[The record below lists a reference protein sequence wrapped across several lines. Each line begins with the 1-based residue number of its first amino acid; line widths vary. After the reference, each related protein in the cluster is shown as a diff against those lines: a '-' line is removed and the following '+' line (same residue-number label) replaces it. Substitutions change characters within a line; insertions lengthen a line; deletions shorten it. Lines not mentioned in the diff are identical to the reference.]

1 MSAVSEQ
8 ARARRV
14 SRRPRVR
21 SDDAAGLGILRAAGF
36 VTPALLVIALF
47 LLFPALWTVYLG
59 LTDYRLTGIAA
70 IDTRFVG
77 LRNYQRA
84 LADPRFYDSL
94 RITLIFVIGSG
105 VIGQSVLGFALA
117 WALRSVRGIARG
129 IVESLVLA
137 AWVIPGSVHA
147 FLWIALLD
155 RRGGTLNEILGTPG
169 HAWLIESPLAMI
181 ILFNIWVGAAFS
193 MQLFSSAISSVP
205 PSQLESARMAG
216 AGSFAQLRDVV
227 IPHLRNHILTNVL
240 LITLWTF
247 NTFGPYLLTAG
258 GPNGRTNLLSVYIYR
273 TAIPGGQLGKG
284 AALSMIM
291 LLINLV
297 IALVATGLGR
307 RRRA

>member
-1 MSAVSEQ
+1 VSTTTI
-8 ARARRV
+8 RHVRRV
-14 SRRPRVR
+14 RH
-21 SDDAAGLGILRAAGF
+21 DDAAGLGPLRAGAF
-36 VTPALLVIALF
+36 VTPALVLIGLF

-70 IDTRFVG
+70 LDTSFVG
-77 LRNYQRA
+77 LRNYERA
-84 LADPRFYDSL
+84 LQDPKFWDSL
-94 RITLIFVIGSG
+94 RITLIFVLGSG

-117 WALRSVRGIARG
+117 WALRSVRGVARG
-129 IVESLVLA
+129 IVESLVLT

-169 HAWLIESPLAMI
+169 YAWLIEHPLPMI

-193 MQLFSSAISSVP
+193 MQLFSSALSSVP

-216 AGSFAQLRDVV
+216 AGGLAQLRDVV
-227 IPHLRNHILTNVL
+227 LPNLRSHILTNVL

-247 NTFGPYLLTAG
+247 NTFGPYQLTAG
-258 GPNGRTNLLSVYIYR
+258 GPNGKTNLLSVYIYQ

-284 AALSMIM
+284 AALSVIM
-291 LLINLV
+291 LIINLV
-297 IALVATGLGR
+297 IALIATGIGR
-307 RRRA
+307 RRN

>member
-1 MSAVSEQ
+1 VTAPAESA
-8 ARARRV
+8 
-14 SRRPRVR
+14 RRPRKVR
-21 SDDAAGLGILRAAGF
+21 RDDAAGLGVLRASAF
-36 VTPALLVIALF
+36 VTPAMIIIGLF

-77 LRNYQRA
+77 LRNYERA
-84 LADPRFYDSL
+84 LTDPKFWDSL
-94 RITLIFVIGSG
+94 RITLIFVLGSG
-105 VIGQSVLGFALA
+105 VIGQSILGFALA
-117 WALRSVRGIARG
+117 WALRSVRGAARG

-155 RRGGTLNEILGTPG
+155 RRGGTLNELLGTPG
-169 HAWLIESPLAMI
+169 KAWLIDDPLTVI
-181 ILFNIWVGAAFS
+181 ILFNIWAGAAFS

-227 IPHLRNHILTNVL
+227 IPHLRSHVLTNVL

-258 GPNGRTNLLSVYIYR
+258 GPNGRTNLLSVYIYS

-284 AALSMIM
+284 AALSVIM

-297 IALVATGLGR
+297 IALVATTLGR
-307 RRRA
+307 RRSA